1 MAKFKVI
8 ITDEFNRNF
17 DFETDDYKEVS
28 KIVNDW
34 LSHNDETPIYNINI
48 EIN

>member
-1 MAKFKVI
+1 MTKFKVI
-8 ITDEFNRNF
+8 VTDEFNHNF
-17 DFETDDYKEVS
+17 YFGTNDYKEVL

-48 EIN
+48 EVN